1 MTPMI
6 LFTLTTF
13 ESGQYVD
20 FEKVVCITGDG
31 NYSFIH
37 LVDGQKLLV
46 SKCLEQL
53 ELRLPH
59 RQFLRIHKRY
69 LINLRF
75 VESIFP
81 KQIKLTD
88 GQVYA
93 VARRRWPSV
102 HSYFKQNS
110 RR

>member
-1 MTPMI
+1 MI

-53 ELRLPH
+53 ELRLPPS
-59 RQFLRIHKRY
+59 QFLRIHKRY

-88 GQVYA
+88 GKVYA

>member
-1 MTPMI
+1 MTMI
-6 LFTLTTF
+6 LFTLTSF
-13 ESGQYVD
+13 EAGQYVD

-31 NYSFIH
+31 NYSCIH
-37 LVDGQKLLV
+37 LTDGQRLLV

-53 ELRLPH
+53 EPRLPH

-69 LINLRF
+69 LVNLRF

-88 GQVYA
+88 GKVYA

-102 HSYFKQNS
+102 NSYFKQKI

>member
-53 ELRLPH
+53 ELRLPPS
-59 RQFLRIHKRY
+59 QFLRIHKRY

-88 GQVYA
+88 GKVYA